1 MKKLFSL
8 LAIISLL
15 SLQLIG
21 VTYAEEPV
29 FSDVTGHEYEY
40 AIDHVQTRGIVSGYD
55 DGTYRP
61 DNLINRAE
69 FTKILVEH
77 LYNEGDFD
85 AYTTD
90 ECFTDVPSG
99 EWYTRYVCFAK
110 DNNIISGH
118 PDGSFKPSD
127 NINYVESLKI
137 VIEANVQKGT
147 LNLGLTELGKYW
159 YSLYV
164 DFVDEKCEEAVG
176 YEIHTGCLPLR
187 GLVALDE
194 KMTRAETA
202 VIIAWMGLMT
212 Q

>member
-1 MKKLFSL
+1 MAIASL
-8 LAIISLL
+8 LAMQFVMSAF
-15 SLQLIG
+15 
-21 VTYAEEPV
+21 AEEPV
-29 FSDVTGHEYEY
+29 FSDVAGHEYEY
-40 AIDHVQTRGIVSGYD
+40 AIDYVQTRGIVSGYD

-99 EWYTRYVCFAK
+99 EWFTRYVCFAK
-110 DNNIISGH
+110 DKNIISGH

-137 VIEANVQKGT
+137 VIEANVQKG
-147 LNLGLTELGKYW
+147 NIVLGLTDMGKYW
-159 YSLYV
+159 YSLYI
-164 DFVDEKCEEAVG
+164 DFVDEKCEEAEG
-176 YEIHTGCLPLR
+176 NEMSTGCLPLR

-202 VIIAWMGLMT
+202 VIISWIGLLT